1 MFFVNYYLTCE
12 SQNFNFSAGRISR
25 LESTSNY
32 VEAVVCKADELKD
45 NEMKVFDIGEEGKVL
60 VVKQKGEFS
69 ALGTKCTHYGAPL
82 VSGALG
88 DGRVRCQWHGACFNI
103 KTGDIE
109 DFPGFDS
116 LPCYNVTVT
125 EKGEV
130 KVSFFVHLYLFTFH
144 IL

>member
-1 MFFVNYYLTCE
+1 MD
-12 SQNFNFSAGRISR
+12 
-25 LESTSNY
+25 STSNY
-32 VEAVVCKADELKD
+32 VESIVCREDDLKD

-60 VVKQKGEFS
+60 LVKQKGEFS
-69 ALGTKCTHYGAPL
+69 AVGTTCTHYGAPL

-88 DGRVRCQWHGACFNI
+88 DGRIRCPWHGACFNI

-116 LPCYNVTVT
+116 LPCYQVTVT

-130 KVSFFVHLYLFTFH
+130 KVRYLFDRYFT
-144 IL
+144 IDIMT